1 MAIISLNFVTIGH
14 VPCTHALRLIVTE
27 IAFEEGSVR
36 VDPFSFRDLSVFEC
50 SYEFLSGLVDDVSS
64 LSVFLAIGPVARVDV
79 FIGISHDTLS
89 MSLSILPIAVIFT
102 DLWVRLFTNTMLHVV
117 DPGALVT
124 FDVLGFG
131 VGLCI
136 CVISLTVAFL

>member
-1 MAIISLNFVTIGH
+1 MAIVALNFVTICH
-14 VPCTHALRLIVTE
+14 VPGTHALWLIVTE
-27 IAFEEGSVR
+27 IALEEGPVG

-89 MSLSILPIAVIFT
+89 MSLSILPVAVIFT